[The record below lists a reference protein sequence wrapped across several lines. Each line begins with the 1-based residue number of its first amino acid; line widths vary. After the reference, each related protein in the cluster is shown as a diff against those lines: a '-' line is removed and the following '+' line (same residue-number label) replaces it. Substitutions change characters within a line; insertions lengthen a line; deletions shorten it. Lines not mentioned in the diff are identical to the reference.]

1 MTLELPNAAKLAA
14 VASIQRYFDENMDEP
29 IGNIAAGA
37 LLGFFL
43 VEIGPLI
50 YNQAV
55 GDVQQRLQARINEID
70 VEVYADE
77 FQYWARRDKK
87 GRERK

>member
-14 VASIQRYFDENMDEP
+14 IASIQRYFDENMDEP

-55 GDVQQRLQARINEID
+55 ADVQQRLQARINEID

-77 FQYWARRDKK
+77 FQYWNRHGKQRGGVK
-87 GRERK
+87 